1 MQKHYTEIRVI
12 YADTDAMGIAYH
24 GNYAK
29 WFEIGRTE
37 YLREIGFPYSVI
49 EKEGLWLPVRTLTC
63 NYKAPAVY
71 DDILQITTW
80 VGKLGG
86 ASIEMNYEITR
97 KDTNDILVTGMTGH
111 AVTDENL
118 KPVRLKKQF
127 PEVHAKI
134 MEHMK

>member
-1 MQKHYTEIRVI
+1 MRKSYSEIRVI

-37 YLREIGFPYSVI
+37 YLRQMGYPYSVL
-49 EKEGLWLPVRTLTC
+49 EKDGLWLPVRTLTC

-71 DDILQITTW
+71 DDVLKIATW

-86 ASIEMNYEITR
+86 ASIEMNYEISR
-97 KDTNDILVTGMTGH
+97 KATDDILVTGMTGH
-111 AVTDENL
+111 AVTDEKL
-118 KPVRLKKQF
+118 KPIRLQKQF

-134 MEHMK
+134 LENME